1 MRVHLCGDVAAG
13 QFAEQL
19 LAIGDGKYT
28 PPDVVQLPDTM
39 ETYMDSMEQLVSKV
53 YPNLLSNFTNLA
65 WLSERCI
72 LAPLNKTTYSI
83 RHDSGGAVI
92 W

>member
-13 QFAEQL
+13 QFAVQL
-19 LAIGDGKYT
+19 LAIGDGKFPIDI

-39 ETYMDSMEQLVSKV
+39 GTYVDSMVH
-53 YPNLLSNFTNLA
+53 PNLLSNFTNLA

-72 LAPLNKTTYSI
+72 LAPLNKTTHSI
-83 RHDSGGAVI
+83 NLTLVE
-92 W
+92 